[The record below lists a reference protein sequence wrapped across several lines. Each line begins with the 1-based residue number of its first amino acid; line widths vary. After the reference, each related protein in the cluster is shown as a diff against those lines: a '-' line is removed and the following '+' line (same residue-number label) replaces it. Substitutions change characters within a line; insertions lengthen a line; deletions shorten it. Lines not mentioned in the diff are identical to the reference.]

1 MNCLLPR
8 LDLNFPTEHHA
19 SRGWKTNDKRDLFV
33 TVGNIYQKCIGKIH
47 LFLCAPFMVCMCI
60 LISVKFYLLLF
71 LTCQWWF
78 VHSFYLISFDFCEI
92 FPATL
97 SLLLLDLCIVY
108 CCELL
113 HPICSKLTFVGA
125 TFPHNICQI
134 WTVKTHFKIA
144 FCEAAK
150 PHLLDTKHN
159 WADYSC
165 YEFKLCNESDWN
177 FWKCIFKKPFL
188 DHIIKSHFLSFATF
202 WNFSGFSCL

>member
-1 MNCLLPR
+1 MEKENSDKWLHCRKSAISRNYFSTFFIYFWEESVEKGNSDKWLHCRKSAIKEKQWIVCYLASTLISR
-8 LDLNFPTEHHA
+8 RSIMHHA
-19 SRGWKTNDKRDLFV
+19 AEKTNDKRDLFV

-78 VHSFYLISFDFCEI
+78 VHSFYLISLDFCEI

-97 SLLLLDLCIVY
+97 SLLLLADLCIVY

-125 TFPHNICQI
+125 TFPHNICRI

-150 PHLLDTKHN
+150 PH
-159 WADYSC
+159 
-165 YEFKLCNESDWN
+165 F
-177 FWKCIFKKPFL
+177 
-188 DHIIKSHFLSFATF
+188 
-202 WNFSGFSCL
+202 